1 LHLMSKSDGKSW
13 TMDGTSRTI
22 PIGRPMRPRANSAP
36 GNELQH
42 HLKAIQ
48 EEAISVKCSSSFEG
62 PLTSSSF
69 SFDGPLTPSSFDGLT
84 PGSSNLPIP
93 TSTRDVRSPISKCEA
108 SQRGAIWNEPWMAWC
123 PVPGSESQPRTVNRP
138 LNGSRTSPPSPAP
151 VAGPPALP
159 GKTFKDVI
167 NPPSPMPGPRRIRIT
182 QRPTR

>member
-1 LHLMSKSDGKSW
+1 MSKSDGNAG
-13 TMDGTSRTI
+13 TMDGTTLTI

-36 GNELQH
+36 GDELKH

-48 EEAISVKCSSSFEG
+48 EEAISVKCSSSFEE
-62 PLTSSSF
+62 
-69 SFDGPLTPSSFDGLT
+69 PLTPSSFDGLT

-93 TSTRDVRSPISKCEA
+93 RSTRDVRSPISKCEE
-108 SQRGAIWNEPWMAWC
+108 SQRGAMWNEPWMAWG
-123 PVPGSESQPRTVNRP
+123 PVSGSESQPRTVDRP

-159 GKTFKDVI
+159 GKTFEDVI